1 MIMVPAMGELR
12 SQRISYN
19 NEIRFYHNRRRQYQ
33 QRHSTIF
40 SMRRFSHFVAVFVF
54 VTLFLPFLPNNN
66 NSDKITNHNYYVTVE
81 ASSSI
86 NNGNS
91 NSSISSW
98 LHRHFRKGGSN
109 HDKKERSVWSR
120 LLLFRNGNDNQ
131 SSGRFNDGDTATHN
145 SGNGVMNETNITS
158 FTANRSTTQQTDAV
172 ANRDTDST
180 DTDNLFFSSSQ
191 IMTQKRTQFLDRI
204 AILASSIMRK
214 DISPLNMDG
223 SRIKDDNFN
232 SDNANNIDLDGVTP
246 QSDLSL
252 PGRYIHIVTTA
263 TLPWFTGTA
272 VNPLLRAAYL
282 HRTTQQI
289 NAQPET
295 PIERRQNTTKRW
307 VTLVIPWLEL
317 PEDQMMLYNGRVFAN
332 CTEQEQYIRDWLQY
346 EANMTDV
353 ACPNTGL
360 QIIFYPGRY
369 HPGLGSIFAMGDI
382 IDTIVNSTASTST
395 ATSNSSNIST
405 TNTTA
410 SSSNDTV
417 TESDATCLHD
427 NSHNENLDGHNP
439 AVSSLLLSSDTTGS
453 SSGTIFTPK
462 GEEKEEEPI
471 PPPVL
476 DVCVLEEP
484 EHCNWYRAPG
494 DGWTKRFNYVVG
506 IVHTSTS

>member
-1 MIMVPAMGELR
+1 MVPALGELR
-12 SQRISYN
+12 SQRSRRISYS
-19 NEIRFYHNRRRQYQ
+19 NEIRFYHNRRQQYQ
-33 QRHSTIF
+33 QRHCTTLST
-40 SMRRFSHFVAVFVF
+40 RKFSHFVAVFIF

-66 NSDKITNHNYYVTVE
+66 NSSDITTDHNSHGTVE

-91 NSSISSW
+91 SSSVSSW
-98 LHRHFRKGGSN
+98 LYRHFRKGGSN
-109 HDKKERSVWSR
+109 HDKKEPSAWSR
-120 LLLFRNGNDNQ
+120 LLLLFRNGKDNQ
-131 SSGRFNDGDTATHN
+131 SSGKLNDGDTATHN
-145 SGNGVMNETNITS
+145 SGNGGMNEINTTR
-158 FTANRSTTQQTDAV
+158 FTANRSSTQQTDAV
-172 ANRDTDST
+172 AYGDTDST
-180 DTDNLFFSSSQ
+180 DPDNLFFSTSQ
-191 IMTQKRTQFLDRI
+191 RMTQKRSQFLDRI

-214 DISPLNMDG
+214 DVSTLNMDG
-223 SRIKDDNFN
+223 SRSKNDNFN
-232 SDNANNIDLDGVTP
+232 SEDANFDLDGVTP
-246 QSDLSL
+246 QSDLSR

-289 NAQPET
+289 NSLQET
-295 PIERRQNTTKRW
+295 TVGRRQNTTKRW

-369 HPGLGSIFAMGDI
+369 HTGLGSIFAMGDI
-382 IDTIVNSTASTST
+382 IDTIVNSTATTST
-395 ATSNSSNIST
+395 ATSNSSNDTMTEFDT
-405 TNTTA
+405 T
-410 SSSNDTV
+410 
-417 TESDATCLHD
+417 TCLDD
-427 NSHNENLDGHNP
+427 NSHNENSDGHNLTAP
-439 AVSSLLLSSDTTGS
+439 LLLLLSNTTGS
-453 SSGTIFTPK
+453 SGGTICTPK
-462 GEEKEEEPI
+462 GEEEETI

-506 IVHTSTS
+506 IVHTSTSQFY